1 MSAMV
6 EAPKLRWLVSR
17 TIVSCCSEF
26 QTSIRRSGKGMSFS
40 AAPDRGLEFGTA
52 GNYRSADQPSQ
63 FWRFHHRRHLP
74 PALADRSV
82 FQNTE
87 TEPQNQNFRR
97 HFRKRPAD
105 SDLDRVNRHA
115 AAAMASLPIQTELVL
130 FQSRIPI
137 AHEPVHLSRPKR
149 MARRSPRH
157 PASRTST
164 TSAGLVL
171 IGTAGVTQL
180 VTSFSKP
187 HF

>member
-1 MSAMV
+1 MMRNRSPARGWKRYRMMTSGRGV
-6 EAPKLRWLVSR
+6 WWVVCR
-17 TIVSCCSEF
+17 TFV
-26 QTSIRRSGKGMSFS
+26 
-40 AAPDRGLEFGTA
+40 
-52 GNYRSADQPSQ
+52 
-63 FWRFHHRRHLP
+63 
-74 PALADRSV
+74 
-82 FQNTE
+82 QNTE
-87 TEPQNQNFRR
+87 TEPQNQNLRW

-137 AHEPVHLSRPKR
+137 AHDPVHLSRPKR

-171 IGTAGVTQL
+171 IGTADVTQL